1 MSLHEFL
8 GEERALD
15 WYYTANSSNKGLKLG
30 YRRVSGKIGLTNK
43 ESGVRGAWVEKR
55 IALFK
60 NLFASG
66 YSIIP
71 FSSPTEA
78 TAADGFT
85 SVDNYTNCDILILE
99 FGGTNLQFYKK
110 DWDKT
115 VELIKSHSG
124 KIIFIND
131 DPDLP
136 FLWELLPN
144 EKWDRWVV
152 AANATNSAEVS
163 TILKCP
169 MGVRVVD
176 LPMAN
181 GMTFESFS
189 NGNIDKTVYIGR
201 PNGRTKHFK
210 EFLKSPILEISGKP
224 KEWTDFN
231 VNVIENPQQK
241 DRRKFYRNYK
251 GCLTVYDSKHKT
263 SGWRTGRA
271 FHALYA
277 GIPVCAPSGNN
288 GLNWTYPVE
297 TAEDLTKFTS
307 LSDEKRKLIWE
318 KQKSIIQAE
327 TNIDLILL

>member
-8 GEERALD
+8 GEGRALD
-15 WYYTANSSNKGLKLG
+15 WYYDVNSSNTGLKLG

-55 IALFK
+55 VALFK
-60 NLFASG
+60 NLLASG

-71 FSSPTEA
+71 FSAPTES

-85 SVDNYTNCDILILE
+85 SVNQYTKCDVLILE

-115 VELIKSHSG
+115 VDLIKSHSG
-124 KIIFIND
+124 RIIFIND

-136 FLWELLPN
+136 FLWELLPD

-181 GMTFESFS
+181 GMSFESFS

-201 PNGRTKHFK
+201 PNGRTKYFK
-210 EFLKSPILEISGKP
+210 EFLKSPSLEISGKP

-231 VNVIENPQQK
+231 INVIENPQQK
-241 DRRKFYRNYK
+241 DRRNFYRNYK
-251 GCLTVYDSKHKT
+251 GCLTVYDSKHKI

-277 GIPVCAPSGNN
+277 GIPVCAPSGNT
-288 GLNWTYPVE
+288 GLKWTYPVE
-297 TAEDLTKFTS
+297 TVEDLNKFTS

-318 KQKSIIQAE
+318 KQKSIIENE